1 MKLQILLAT
10 SLIFLSIFVYMRI
23 TSLEQQIDKLYDVN
37 YNLTDAMNRTVA
49 VMWNLSTDVENNK
62 EDIKNLKEH
71 IDMQDKALSALSN
84 VVKNLT
90 EKTAL
95 LEVKAKQKGIVNP
108 PYSELVQFIVEDRTD
123 AMAYTNNSF
132 VCTDFANMFIANF
145 KKKGYY
151 SCFTELVF
159 EEGAHAIV
167 AVNTT
172 DRGLMYVE
180 PQSDGII
187 MSLKVGE
194 NYCSKVDW
202 DCYWEIKYIKSCF
215 S

>member
-1 MKLQILLAT
+1 VKLL
-10 SLIFLSIFVYMRI
+10 LIFIPIVIAIVYLYLQI

-37 YNLTDAMNRTVA
+37 YNLTDALNRTVT
-49 VMWNLSTDVENNK
+49 VVWNLSTDVENNK

-71 IDMQDKALSALSN
+71 IDRQDKSIYDLSN
-84 VVKNLT
+84 AVKNLT

-95 LEVKAKQKGIVNP
+95 LEVKAKQKGIVDP

-123 AMAYTNNSF
+123 AMTYINNSF

-151 SCFTELVF
+151 SCLTELVF
-159 EEGAHAIV
+159 EDGAHAIV

-172 DRGLMYVE
+172 DRGLLYVE

-187 MSLKVGE
+187 TSLKVGD

-202 DCYWEIKYIKSCF
+202 NCYWEIKYIKSCF
-215 S
+215 SS